1 MFDRRSIKLHTRLCA
16 SPNITGFGSAAA
28 YVDIRNL
35 SSSSM
40 IAASVPGPCGRLKWV
55 LLSALLAGVVLQ
67 IWLLAKPLSAANVTE
82 VASAHLKVLLVRT
95 VGQSEWRSVQA
106 DIRSLARK
114 SLSIHSAN
122 TSHCLTNFTTLYRSQ
137 TLDGFSTELPPDL
150 WPTHLL
156 CRDSSVK
163 KLTVELHVLLIVY
176 DVYVTDT
183 VLSYLQRAVKELN
196 LTVVRSTGSRKLG
209 AWFKHLTPSTV
220 SNYDYIWLADGDV
233 KVSAINWFSFWA
245 HMLYFKPL
253 IAQPSIIGHLEKFQ
267 DLPRGSDHPILN
279 LPFDKRTN
287 VWNTDVTLI
296 AAEVGIVEMMAAVL
310 TAETWLAV
318 RSDLAANSKVMEL
331 IAKGATWCIDTKWCE
346 VAQGLRGSGIR
357 EADVAVGAEAK
368 ELYRERNYSYG
379 PGPGERRWRDLSA
392 LPACVVFYQTP
403 VIHQNRQ
410 TLDKSGFTHIN
421 KELCSELPSGVPNI
435 ARRAFRAFYQS
446 DFEVS

>member
-1 MFDRRSIKLHTRLCA
+1 M
-16 SPNITGFGSAAA
+16 
-28 YVDIRNL
+28 
-35 SSSSM
+35 
-40 IAASVPGPCGRLKWV
+40 
-55 LLSALLAGVVLQ
+55 LSALLAGVVLE
-67 IWLLAKPLSAANVTE
+67 IWLLAKPVSAADVTE
-82 VASAHLKVLLVRT
+82 VGTAHPKVLLVRT
-95 VGQSEWRSVQA
+95 VGQSEWLSVQA

-122 TSHCLTNFTTLYRSQ
+122 TSHCSNSTSRSQ
-137 TLDGFSTELPPDL
+137 TLEGFSTELPPDL

-156 CRDSSVK
+156 CRDSVK
-163 KLTVELHVLLIVY
+163 KLAVELHVLLIVY
-176 DVYVTDT
+176 DIYVTDT
-183 VLSYLQRAVKELN
+183 VLSYLQRVVKELN
-196 LTVVRSTGSRKLG
+196 VTVVRSTGSRKLG
-209 AWFKHLTPSTV
+209 AWFKFLTPSTV
-220 SNYDYIWLADGDV
+220 SQYDYIWLADGDV

-267 DLPRGSDHPILN
+267 ELPRGSDHPILN
-279 LPFDKRTN
+279 LPFDRRAN

-318 RSDLAANSKVMEL
+318 RNDLAANSKVMDL

-346 VAQGLRGSGIR
+346 VAQALRGSGIR
-357 EADVAVGAEAK
+357 QADVAVGAEAK
-368 ELYRERNYSYG
+368 ELYRDRNYSYG
-379 PGPGERRWRDLSA
+379 PGPGDRRWRDLDP